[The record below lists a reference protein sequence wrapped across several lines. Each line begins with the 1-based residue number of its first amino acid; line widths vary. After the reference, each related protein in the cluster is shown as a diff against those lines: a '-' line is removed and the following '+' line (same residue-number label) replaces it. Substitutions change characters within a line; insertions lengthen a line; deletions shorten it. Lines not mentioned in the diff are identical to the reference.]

1 MATQPFLGRS
11 DVDAIPDGDEHS
23 AARLHLEL
31 QHQLDNSPDDE
42 LSGGAQDSSD
52 THDALR
58 HLHRRFPNA
67 PKVARHETSE
77 ALGGLPRHLRN
88 IQERERDEA
97 GMTAEDARDERTEH
111 RKSRGT
117 PAPKAQPAPRQRR
130 SAARQSRPAPRPA
143 ARRRGGSSRRARRAA
158 RAVVPGS
165 WTRLAYQGFTTAV
178 GLSLLYLLMTHGRA
192 VNALSGGF
200 GQAFAKLVSPHHDV
214 IGGGPALAAPAL
226 TLDELSVLPD
236 ATGLP
241 VDLGG
246 LPHLTPTPPGVPR
259 VHAPRAPAHP
269 SPSRLVH
276 LPPLTRRPT

>member
-42 LSGGAQDSSD
+42 LSGGAQDASD

-88 IQERERDEA
+88 VQERERDEA
-97 GMTAEDARDERTEH
+97 GLTAEDARAERAEH
-111 RKSRGT
+111 RKLRGT
-117 PAPKAQPAPRQRR
+117 SAPR
-130 SAARQSRPAPRPA
+130 AARQPKARASRSAPRPA
-143 ARRRGGSSRRARRAA
+143 ARRRAPARGRRARRVA
-158 RAVVPGS
+158 RDVVPGS

-241 VDLGG
+241 VDLGN

-269 SPSRLVH
+269 TPSRLVP
-276 LPPLTRRPT
+276 LPPRRPT